1 MKKKKIIYWSPH
13 LTNIGTINS
22 ILNSAKSIKL
32 FSKDNFDVE
41 ILELFGEWSDHKE
54 FFSQFKIKVNK
65 IFSPKIYS
73 FIPKKSFFKS
83 RLTYI
88 FFFIFS
94 FFKVKKI
101 LKQYEG
107 QILIIHL
114 LTSLPILVATIFDL
128 KIKIILRI
136 SGKIKNNP
144 IRNFIWKI
152 CKHKIDLIT
161 CPSVATK
168 NDITNTKI
176 FDKEKIVTLY
186 DPILEPK
193 KINDLKKQ
201 KLLEQEIM
209 NKKMILSI
217 GRLTDQKN
225 FSQLIQSFS
234 KIQKENSDYLLTILG
249 EGEQFKKLS
258 ELISACKLENKVFML
273 GFKKN
278 VYNYLQQCE
287 IFISS
292 SKYED
297 PGASII
303 QAVFCNKFVISSNCK
318 NGPSEILVNGKGG
331 ILYDPKNESIEESF
345 KKYLK
350 MDKITRDKYILE
362 AKKNSI
368 KYSIYRHY
376 KSLNELIMSI

>member
-32 FSKDNFDVE
+32 FSKDKFDVE
-41 ILELFGEWSDHKE
+41 ILELFGEWSNHKE
-54 FFSQFKIKVNK
+54 FLNLFEIKVKN
-65 IFSPKIYS
+65 IFNPKIYN
-73 FIPKKSFFKS
+73 FIPKKSFLKS

-94 FFKVKKI
+94 FLKVKKI
-101 LKQYEG
+101 LKQNEE
-107 QILIIHL
+107 QILIVHL
-114 LTSLPILVATIFDL
+114 LTSLPMLVVTIFNLD
-128 KIKIILRI
+128 IKIILRI

-144 IRNFIWKI
+144 IRSFIWKI
-152 CKHKIDLIT
+152 CKHKINLIT
-161 CPSVATK
+161 CPSTATR
-168 NDITNTKI
+168 NDIINTRI
-176 FDKEKIVTLY
+176 FNKEKIVTLY

-193 KINDLKKQ
+193 KINNLKKQ
-201 KLLEQEIM
+201 KIQEQEVAD
-209 NKKMILSI
+209 KKMILGI

-225 FSQLIQSFS
+225 FSQLIHSYF
-234 KIQKENSDYLLTILG
+234 KIQKENPDYSLTILG
-249 EGEQFKKLS
+249 EGEQYKNLS
-258 ELISACKLENKVFML
+258 KLISLYKLENKVFLL
-273 GFKKN
+273 GFKEN
-278 VYNYLQQCE
+278 VFKYIQKSE

-318 NGPSEILVNGKGG
+318 NGPTEILINGKGG
-331 ILYDPKNESIEESF
+331 ILYDLKKGSIEESF
-345 KKYLK
+345 RKYLK
-350 MDKITRDKYILE
+350 MDKITKDKYILE

-368 KYSIYRHY
+368 KYSIFRHY
-376 KSLNELIMSI
+376 KSLNELIKSI

>member
-1 MKKKKIIYWSPH
+1 LKKKKIIYWSPH

-32 FSKDNFDVE
+32 FSKNKFDVE
-41 ILELFGEWSDHKE
+41 ILELFGEWSNHKE
-54 FFSQFKIKVNK
+54 FLSLFDIKVKN
-65 IFSPKIYS
+65 IFNPKIYN
-73 FIPKKSFFKS
+73 FIPKKSFLKS

-101 LKQYEG
+101 LKQNEE

-114 LTSLPILVATIFDL
+114 LTSLPMLVVTIFNLD
-128 KIKIILRI
+128 IKIILRI
-136 SGKIKNNP
+136 SGKIKNNL

-161 CPSVATK
+161 CPSMATR
-168 NDITNTKI
+168 NEIINTRI
-176 FDKEKIVTLY
+176 FNKEKIVTLY

-193 KINDLKKQ
+193 KINNLKKQ
-201 KLLEQEIM
+201 EIQEQEIK

-225 FSQLIQSFS
+225 FSQLIHSYF
-234 KIQKENSDYLLTILG
+234 KIQQENPDYSLTILG
-249 EGEQFKKLS
+249 EGEQYKNLS
-258 ELISACKLENKVFML
+258 KLISSYKLENKVFLL
-273 GFKKN
+273 GFKEN
-278 VYNYLQQCE
+278 VFKYIKKSE

-318 NGPSEILVNGKGG
+318 NGPTEILVNGKGG
-331 ILYDPKNESIEESF
+331 ILYDLEKESIEESF

-350 MDKITRDKYILE
+350 MDKITKDKYILE

-368 KYSIYRHY
+368 KYSIFRHY
-376 KSLNELIMSI
+376 KSLNKLINSI